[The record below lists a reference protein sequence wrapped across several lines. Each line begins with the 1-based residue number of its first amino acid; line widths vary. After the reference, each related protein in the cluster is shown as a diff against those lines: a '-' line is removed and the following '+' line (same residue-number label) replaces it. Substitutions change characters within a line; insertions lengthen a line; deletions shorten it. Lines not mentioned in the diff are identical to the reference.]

1 MSIVV
6 IKCRHDAYFT
16 YLYVIIFIVI
26 RVMNTVW
33 KSVTEAARENE
44 IRKSDPGAVF
54 NQDYR
59 SS

>member
-1 MSIVV
+1 ML
-6 IKCRHDAYFT
+6 KYRQDAYFI
-16 YLYVIIFIVI
+16 YQYVIVFII

-44 IRKSDPGAVF
+44 IRKSDPGEVF
-54 NQDYR
+54 NNQDYR